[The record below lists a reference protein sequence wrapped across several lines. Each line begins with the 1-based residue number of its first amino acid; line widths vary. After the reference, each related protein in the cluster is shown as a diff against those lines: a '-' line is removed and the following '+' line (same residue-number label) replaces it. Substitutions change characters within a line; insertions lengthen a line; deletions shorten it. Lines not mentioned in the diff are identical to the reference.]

1 MIRWLVGVLVLVVC
15 LGLAWLTYTWKAA
28 PEVGKTVIATPADEV
43 KRAPKVGVTIKAP
56 VKVYQGGTSLKK
68 EIDLP
73 AEVVQ
78 SETQQ
83 VIASSKIAAADDHP
97 RTVTTVIDTATG
109 ESQTYVR
116 TDPLP
121 WLAWDDRGAIGM
133 YAGVKNGAPTVRLQ
147 ARQGIFSIKT
157 VHVGLVAS
165 IDQPVVSTPVLPE
178 YFIGIGAE
186 YKW

>member
-1 MIRWLVGVLVLVVC
+1 MIKWLVAVLCLVVI
-15 LGLAWLTYTWKAA
+15 LALAWLAYTWKAA
-28 PEVGKTVIATPADEV
+28 PEVGKTVIAEPAKEV
-43 KRAPKVGVTIKAP
+43 KRVPKVGVAIKAP
-56 VKVYQGGTSLKK
+56 VKVYQGGASLKK

-83 VIASSKIAAADDHP
+83 VIASSKIEAADDHP

-133 YAGVKNGAPTVRLQ
+133 YAGIKNGAPTIRLQ
-147 ARQGIFSIKT
+147 ARQGIFSVKA
-157 VHVGLVAS
+157 VHVGLMAS

-178 YFIGIGAE
+178 YFIGVGAE
-186 YKW
+186 YRW